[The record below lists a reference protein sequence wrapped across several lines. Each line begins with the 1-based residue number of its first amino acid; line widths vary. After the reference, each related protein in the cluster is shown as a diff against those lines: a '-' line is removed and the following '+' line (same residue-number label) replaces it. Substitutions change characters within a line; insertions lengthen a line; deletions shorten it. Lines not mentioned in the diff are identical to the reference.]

1 METHGT
7 TPKSTLKAE
16 NLDKARAQREPSP
29 CRYSNGDTVG
39 DPMKEAAGP
48 GQNIFTKLMSVTA
61 LMFAPLTIKYF
72 LHI

>member
-1 METHGT
+1 
-7 TPKSTLKAE
+7 LKAE